1 MRIRIPN
8 TAMCL
13 KNALKK
19 FFIISQAGLRGE
31 SRHERVTRYLEEQD
45 AREDAPWR
53 SSGFRIFH

>member
-1 MRIRIPN
+1 
-8 TAMCL
+8 MCL